1 MKSYYEILE
10 LQNYATIA
18 EIKKAFKRLALL
30 HHPDRNPDNKTA
42 EELFKEINEAY
53 QILSNELT
61 KSRYDQLLALGYHH
75 SQLKNGF
82 FDKEQDKTN
91 VESEERFAAKQAAW
105 REHVRR
111 KTEKTPYDVSN
122 IQGVFFAVLFIAY
135 CFAFANTLIDTFARM
150 HYVWAVEAAEN
161 RHYKKSLEH
170 LEVSM
175 WADQKFTKSYA
186 MAAKI
191 EFEQFKHYSTAMT
204 LLTHAIYYM
213 PTLHTEYY
221 YQRGVIFCHLSYAK
235 EAKSDFSTMLKYY
248 PDSLVLKKEIANHYY
263 YTLQNDGL
271 SEPMFIEIIK
281 KDAKNKSNNEK
292 LMINLGD
299 IALRK
304 KSYQIAINY
313 YEMAIKNGNKS
324 AETYNKQS
332 LCYLDLQNIPKACEN
347 WQKAKQINPNIKN
360 DILEF
365 FCKENPAQN

>member
-10 LQNYATIA
+10 LKNYAPNA
-18 EIKKAFKRLALL
+18 DIKKAFKRLALL
-30 HHPDRNPDNKTA
+30 YHPDKNPDNKIA

-82 FDKEQDKTN
+82 FDKEQEKSK

-105 REHVRR
+105 REHLRR

-135 CFAFANTLIDTFARM
+135 CFAFANTLIDTFARLQ
-150 HYVWAVEAAEN
+150 YVWAMEAVEN
-161 RHYKKSLEH
+161 KQYKKALEH
-170 LEVSM
+170 LEASM
-175 WADQKFTKSYA
+175 AADHRFTKSYA
-186 MAAKI
+186 LAAKI
-191 EFEQFKHYSTAMT
+191 EVEQFKHYSTAMM
-204 LLTHAIYYM
+204 LLTHAIHYM
-213 PTLHTEYY
+213 PILHTEYY

-235 EAKSDFSTMLKYY
+235 EAKSDFNVLLRYY
-248 PDSLVLKKEIANHYY
+248 PDSLSLKKEIANHYY

-271 SEPMFIEIIK
+271 SEAMFAEIIK
-281 KDAKNKSNNEK
+281 KDVKNSIKNEK
-292 LMINLGD
+292 IMINLGD
-299 IALRK
+299 ISLRK
-304 KSYQIAINY
+304 KDYQTAANY

-324 AETYNKQS
+324 AETYSKQGM
-332 LCYLDLQNIPKACEN
+332 CYLDLQNTPKACEN

-365 FCKENPAQN
+365 FCK